1 MTKKANLRR
10 EMLNLNISK
19 EASLVE
25 DGHRSELIPVIINLL
40 YPHLFTKKGSHNK
53 SKKHGELQ
61 RNVIFEFFA
70 SLQKNELA
78 YLVRLVFE
86 NFHLPVFTEE
96 HVHTPN

>member
-10 EMLNLNISK
+10 EMLNLNLNS
-19 EASLVE
+19 EANLVE
-25 DGHRSELIPVIINLL
+25 DGHRAELIPVIINLL
-40 YPHLFTKKGSHNK
+40 YPHLFTKKGAHNK

-70 SLQKNELA
+70 SLKKNELA
-78 YLVRLVFE
+78 YLIRLVFE
-86 NFHLPVFTEE
+86 NFHLPEFKED